1 MPKISELPAGT
12 PTLAGIVPVV
22 ENGVTKRVPISS
34 LKALVGAYDNAGA
47 HNALY
52 RGKDLT
58 AYFSSG
64 DMSAAIANGTFADIY
79 PGDYVTKS
87 ITVGGTTYNVKW
99 VVAGINTLLY
109 TDNALKSNHVVMV
122 PEGIIGK
129 AVMNDT
135 NTTEG
140 GYAGSKM
147 FTETI
152 PLYAAAITAAF
163 GASHVV
169 KHSVLLSQSVNNA
182 LDSMCGMGN
191 RGAAV
196 DNWNTWTEVTCNLM
210 NEMMV
215 YGSLIWTSG
224 AGEARSCPI
233 QLPAFRHDPSLMW
246 AKNNNFWLSSVARSG
261 VFAFVGGV
269 VGGANNGGASYSYGV
284 RPYFLLK

>member
-1 MPKISELPAGT
+1 
-12 PTLAGIVPVV
+12 
-22 ENGVTKRVPISS
+22 
-34 LKALVGAYDNAGA
+34 
-47 HNALY
+47 
-52 RGKDLT
+52 
-58 AYFSSG
+58 
-64 DMSAAIANGTFADIY
+64 MSAAIADGTFADIY
-79 PGDYVTKS
+79 PGDYIIKS
-87 ITVGGTTYNVKW
+87 ITVNGTTYNVKW
-99 VVAGINTLLY
+99 VVGGINTLLY
-109 TDNALKSNHVVMV
+109 TANALKSNHLVMV
-122 PEGIIGK
+122 PEGIIGT
-129 AVMNDT
+129 APMNDT

-169 KHSVLLSQSVNNA
+169 KHSVLLSHAVNNEM
-182 LDSMCGMGN
+182 DSMCGMGN

-196 DNWNTWTEVTCNLM
+196 DNWLTWTEVACNLM

-215 YGSLIWTSG
+215 YGSLIWNSG

-246 AKNNNFWLSSVARSG
+246 AKNNNFWLSSVAYSG
-261 VFAFVGGV
+261 FFAFVSGV
-269 VGGANNGGASYSYGV
+269 LGSAYTGLASDSFGV